1 MLTLIDMKKYLI
13 LSGALIIAA
22 SACNK
27 DKEALKKP
35 QISLKSMSPNTVA
48 SGAPGDTV
56 FIELGYAMAA
66 DGVGIPD
73 QDGATLVFEDSRDTS
88 LRINEPFPADMVGK
102 LPDGEINI
110 SGTMTMKI
118 PAVRYLVMEPNKPLG
133 DTLKYTIYLKD
144 KNGVESNR
152 IETSDI
158 FIVP

>member
-1 MLTLIDMKKYLI
+1 MKKYLI

-27 DKEALKKP
+27 DKEAIKKP
-35 QISLKSMSPNTVA
+35 QISLKSMSPNTVVT
-48 SGAPGDTV
+48 GAPGDTV

-66 DGVGIPD
+66 DGIGIPD
-73 QDGATLVFEDSRDTS
+73 QGGATLILEDSRDTS
-88 LRINEPFPADMVGK
+88 LVIREPFPADMVGN
-102 LPDGEINI
+102 LPEGEINI
-110 SGTMTMKI
+110 SGTLTMKL
-118 PAVRYLVMEPNKPLG
+118 PAISYLILEPDRPDG

-158 FIVP
+158 FILP